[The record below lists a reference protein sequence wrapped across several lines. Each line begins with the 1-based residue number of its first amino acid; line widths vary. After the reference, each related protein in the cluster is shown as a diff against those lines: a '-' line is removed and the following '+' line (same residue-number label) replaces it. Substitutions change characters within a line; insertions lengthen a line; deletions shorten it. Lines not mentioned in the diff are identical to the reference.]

1 MNEIRFRLADDD
13 DRENIISLLNE
24 VFSSQQR
31 SDRVRTLKSW
41 KWKNEENVFEETLTV
56 VADLNGDI
64 IGTGTLWPFMFE
76 LQGKDHLAYQTCSLA
91 VSENFRGRG
100 VFRNINRV
108 RLETAQQRGASF
120 LFSFPNSNS
129 LPGYKKMDWAYLGK
143 IPWLV
148 KPLQPLKI
156 ARDKLSGPKT
166 SLPHELNTGDRLSEN
181 RIIFDAA
188 IQFNDELVVK
198 KNADFFNWRYA
209 RHPFFNY
216 GFLSYRSTE
225 SHTFGAVYS
234 ILEKEEFRE
243 MVLIDL
249 IADSP
254 DMVYEIVREAEQV
267 ARRYNAMFLAM
278 MVPYGL
284 KISKMLAAGY
294 IPYPMKN
301 LAVYS
306 LDANIRAYVE
316 IRRKWSLF
324 AGLHDSI

>member
-1 MNEIRFRLADDD
+1 MNEIRFRLADHG
-13 DRENIISLLNE
+13 DRMNIISLLND
-24 VFSSQQR
+24 VFSSRQR
-31 SDRVRTLKSW
+31 SDRVRTLESW
-41 KWKNEENVFEETLTV
+41 KWKNEENVFDETLTV

-64 IGTGTLWPFMFE
+64 VGTGTLWPFMFE
-76 LQGKDHLAYQTCSLA
+76 LQGKEYLAYQTCSLA

-129 LPGYKKMDWAYLGK
+129 LPGYKKMDWACLGK
-143 IPWLV
+143 IPWFV
-148 KPLQPLKI
+148 KPLKPLKI
-156 ARDKLSGPKT
+156 ARDKLTGSKSSIPYM
-166 SLPHELNTGDRLSEN
+166 LNAGDRLLEN
-181 RIIFDAA
+181 RIISDAA
-188 IQFNDELVVK
+188 IHFNDELVVK
-198 KNADFFNWRYA
+198 KHAGFFNWRYA

-216 GFLSYRSTE
+216 GFLPYGSSK

-254 DMVYEIVREAEQV
+254 DMAYEIVREAEEV
-267 ARRYNAMFLAM
+267 ARRYNVMFLAM
-278 MVPYGL
+278 MAPYGL

-294 IPYPMKN
+294 IPYRMKN
-301 LAVYS
+301 LTVYS
-306 LDANIRAYVE
+306 LDTKIRDYVE
-316 IRRKWSLF
+316 NRLKWSLF